1 MALFSSLIDCVLFLY
16 LVLIFPF
23 SHPDVANFAHISFV
37 DHITAT
43 TFPGMGQV
51 DLSQQFH
58 FVAVDSGFG
67 FIVLL

>member
-1 MALFSSLIDCVLFLY
+1 MALFFILNRLCIIPISGFE
-16 LVLIFPF
+16 FPF

-67 FIVLL
+67 FIVLM